1 MGKTEPASLGC
12 NPRPPQLLLWP
23 VKRRS
28 SFQHFFSCADGA
40 KNNVYPMLNVKN
52 VDTSVSHPYSEMEFV
67 AKLVMAYLLIAF
79 RAGVILA
86 SECSVFS
93 QRQLWPSSLILIAAI
108 G

>member
-1 MGKTEPASLGC
+1 MPPKAATIVIMASKASLII
-12 NPRPPQLLLWP
+12 
-23 VKRRS
+23 S
-28 SFQHFFSCADGA
+28 TFFSCADGA

-79 RAGVILA
+79 RASVILA

-93 QRQLWPSSLILIAAI
+93 QRQLWPPSLILMAAI
-108 G
+108 GWRREK

>member
-1 MGKTEPASLGC
+1 
-12 NPRPPQLLLWP
+12 
-23 VKRRS
+23 
-28 SFQHFFSCADGA
+28 
-40 KNNVYPMLNVKN
+40 MLNVKN
-52 VDTSVSHPYSEMEFV
+52 VDTSVSHPYEMEFV

>member
-1 MGKTEPASLGC
+1 
-12 NPRPPQLLLWP
+12 
-23 VKRRS
+23 
-28 SFQHFFSCADGA
+28 
-40 KNNVYPMLNVKN
+40 MLNVKN
-52 VDTSVSHPYSEMEFV
+52 VDTSVSHPYEMEFV

-108 G
+108 D